1 MHRRLLLSLF
11 LSLFAAAASLSA
23 QAPELGQGY
32 LPEFNLAA
40 RQTLQLAEAIPAEKY
55 SWRPAPGVR
64 TVSEVLMHVAIG
76 NYWLLSRT
84 GAPLSEGQR
93 KIAQDTEKKVTAK
106 ADVIQWLKD
115 SQEAVRAAHA
125 RAELRKPIQLFNR
138 DATVEG
144 VYLRILVHN
153 HEHMGQMIAYA
164 RSTGVKP
171 PWSE

>member
-1 MHRRLLLSLF
+1 MHRRFLLF
-11 LSLFAAAASLSA
+11 LLAAAPLSA

-76 NYWLLSRT
+76 NYWLLSRA
-84 GAPLSEGQR
+84 GVPMPEGNR
-93 KIAQDTEKKVTAK
+93 KITQDPKLDVTAK
-106 ADVIQWLKD
+106 ADVIGWLKD
-115 SQEAVRAAHA
+115 SQEAVRLAHA
-125 RAELRKPIQLFNR
+125 KADLKKPIKFFNR

-144 VYLRILVHN
+144 VYLRILAHN

-164 RSTGVKP
+164 RSIGVKP

>member
-1 MHRRLLLSLF
+1 MHRRLLLSLI
-11 LSLFAAAASLSA
+11 AAASLFA

-40 RQTLQLAEAIPAEKY
+40 RQTLQLAEAIPADKY

-76 NYWLLSRT
+76 NHWLLSRT
-84 GAPLSEGQR
+84 GVPLPEGER
-93 KIAQDTEKKVTAK
+93 KIVQDTEKKVTAK
-106 ADVIQWLKD
+106 ADVIQWLKE
-115 SQEAVRAAHA
+115 SQEAVRVAYAKA
-125 RAELRKPIQLFNR
+125 DLKKPVQFFNR
-138 DATVEG
+138 DATIEG
-144 VYLRILVHN
+144 IYLRILVHN

-164 RSTGVKP
+164 RSMGVKP

>member
-1 MHRRLLLSLF
+1 MNRRLLLSL
-11 LSLFAAAASLSA
+11 LAVVAPLSA

-32 LPEFNLAA
+32 LPEFILAA
-40 RQTLQLAEAIPAEKY
+40 RHTIELAEAIPADKY

-64 TVSEVLMHVAIG
+64 TVSEVLMHIATG
-76 NYWLLSRT
+76 DYWLLSQT
-84 GAPLSEGQR
+84 GLPLPEGNR
-93 KIAQDTEKKVTAK
+93 KLTQDLEKKVTDK
-106 ADVIQWLKD
+106 ADVIEWLKD
-115 SQEAVRAAHA
+115 AQHAVRQAYPKAD
-125 RAELRKPIQLFNR
+125 LKKPIQFFKK

-164 RSTGVKP
+164 RSMGVKP

>member
-1 MHRRLLLSLF
+1 MHRRLLLSLI
-11 LSLFAAAASLSA
+11 AAATSLSA

-40 RQTLQLAEAIPAEKY
+40 RQTIQLAEAIPAEKY

-64 TVSEVLMHVAIG
+64 TVSEVLIHIAIG

-84 GAPLSEGQR
+84 GVPLPEGDR
-93 KIAQDTEKKVTAK
+93 KPAQDTEKKVTAK
-106 ADVIQWLKD
+106 ADVIAWLKD
-115 SQEAVRAAHA
+115 SQEAVRSAHA
-125 RAELRKPIQLFNR
+125 KADLKQPVKFFNR

-164 RSTGVKP
+164 RSIGVKP